1 MTNEIEG
8 GTTQLQ
14 HGVQVGS
21 GAAPQFERFAPARSA
36 GTADESLE
44 DENKR
49 YLSMMSPQLLEQ
61 YKNLPPEQKLAAPP
75 RVPRSGV
82 TERDDTPEATD
93 GPKLADNQVLLKD
106 GRVITIMETSPR
118 HDSAVEKLLGQAG
131 LTLTGLGAVGY
142 QRAMALCAL
151 DSVGRY
157 NPDTG
162 QVEDI
167 EPLAV
172 PRTKLMWEERQDY
185 INRTSDALKIVAV
198 YNRINGNAEE

>member
-1 MTNEIEG
+1 MTNELENG

-14 HGVQVGS
+14 GGVQVGS
-21 GAAPQFERFAPARSA
+21 GEGPVFERFAPARSA
-36 GTADESLE
+36 TTDPSLD

-49 YLSMMSPQLLEQ
+49 ILAMMSPALIEQ
-61 YKNLPPEQKLAAPP
+61 YKNLPPEQRLATPT

-82 TERDDTPEATD
+82 TEREDTEPVD
-93 GPKLADNQVLLKD
+93 GPKLAENQVLLKD
-106 GRVITIMETSPR
+106 GRVVSVMETSPR

-151 DSVGRY
+151 DEVGRY
-157 NPDTG
+157 NPETG

-185 INRTSDALKIVAV
+185 INRTADALKIVAV
-198 YNRINGNAEE
+198 YNRINGNSEE

>member
-1 MTNEIEG
+1 MTNELENG

-14 HGVQVGS
+14 SGVHVGS
-21 GAAPQFERFAPARSA
+21 GDGPVFERFAPARSVA
-36 GTADESLE
+36 TDPSLD

-49 YLSMMSPQLLEQ
+49 ILAMMSPELIEQ
-61 YKNLPPEQKLAAPP
+61 YKNLPPEQKLAPT

-82 TERDDTPEATD
+82 TEREDTESVD
-93 GPKLADNQVLLKD
+93 GPKLAENQVLLKD
-106 GRVITIMETSPR
+106 GRVVSVMETSPR

-151 DSVGRY
+151 DEVGRY
-157 NPDTG
+157 NPETG

-185 INRTSDALKIVAV
+185 INRTADALKIVAV
-198 YNRINGNAEE
+198 YNRINGNSEE